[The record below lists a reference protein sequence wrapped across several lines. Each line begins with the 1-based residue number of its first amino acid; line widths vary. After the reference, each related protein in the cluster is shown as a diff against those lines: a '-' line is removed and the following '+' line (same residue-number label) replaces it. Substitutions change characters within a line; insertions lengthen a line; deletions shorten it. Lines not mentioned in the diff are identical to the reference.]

1 MSANSAAEFTGNDQ
15 LYFVTSNSS
24 IIGLV
29 ANTHTLRLATTYS
42 ANATTNTQ
50 HSSLVSVSNTQL
62 ILSFSDSGAS
72 NTSIPREIYSAPVV
86 SLGNSVITSE
96 ISNTTFE
103 AIRHEANNYGQLF
116 ANVDVDNS
124 YVLVNF
130 RIATL
135 DRDVNIDREK
145 QVWIG

>member
-24 IIGLV
+24 IIGLA
-29 ANTHTLRLATTYS
+29 ANTQTLRLATTYS
-42 ANATTNTQ
+42 PNATTNTQ
-50 HSSLVSVSNTQL
+50 HSSLVSTSNTQL
-62 ILSFSDSGAS
+62 ILSFSETGAS
-72 NTSIPREIYSAPVV
+72 NTSIPREIYSAPVT
-86 SLGNSVITSE
+86 SLENSVSTIG
-96 ISNTTFE
+96 E

-135 DRDVNIDREK
+135 DRDANIDREK

>member
-1 MSANSAAEFTGNDQ
+1 MSANSSAQFTGNDQ
-15 LYFVTSNSS
+15 LYFVSSNSS
-24 IIGLV
+24 ILKLG
-29 ANTHTLRLATTYS
+29 ANTFTLRLATTYS

-50 HSSLVSVSNTQL
+50 HSSLVSVPNTQL
-62 ILSFSDSGAS
+62 ILSFSETGAS

-96 ISNTTFE
+96 ISNTTLE
-103 AIRHEANNYGQLF
+103 ASQHEANNYGQLF
-116 ANVDVDNS
+116 ANVETDNS

-135 DRDVNIDREK
+135 DRDANIDREK